1 MSQPTKIAVVG
12 ASGRAGHHAVDQ
24 LSARGHEVVPISRT
38 HGVDVIT
45 GEGLAEALVGVDT
58 IIDAAT
64 GPSPE
69 QAPATEFFLT
79 AIHNLQTEGARAG
92 VRRLVVA
99 SIIGTD
105 QFTTGYGAA
114 KVAHERA
121 ALAGPIPAYIVR
133 ASQFHELV
141 GQMIDWGR
149 QGEVSYV
156 PRMRTQLVAARTAA
170 EALVDVALSN
180 GNAQTFSEIAGPR
193 EEDLVE
199 AASLLAA
206 RRGDPVRIEP
216 VSGAKTPE
224 IELYESG
231 AMLPGPSAV
240 LAGPTFEQWLDSE
253 SA

>member
-1 MSQPTKIAVVG
+1 
-12 ASGRAGHHAVDQ
+12 
-24 LSARGHEVVPISRT
+24 
-38 HGVDVIT
+38 
-45 GEGLAEALVGVDT
+45 
-58 IIDAAT
+58 
-64 GPSPE
+64 
-69 QAPATEFFLT
+69 
-79 AIHNLQTEGARAG
+79 
-92 VRRLVVA
+92 VA

-105 QFTTGYGAA
+105 RFTTGYGAA

-149 QGEVSYV
+149 QGDVSYV

-180 GNAQTFSEIAGPR
+180 GNAETFSEIAGPR

-199 AASLLAA
+199 AASLLAT

-216 VSGAKTPE
+216 VSGPKTPE

-231 AMLPGPSAV
+231 AMLPGPNAV
-240 LAGPTFEQWLDSE
+240 LAGPTFEQWLASE